1 MSILDIFI
9 KPLELIFELIFS
21 FAYKISANPAVDIF
35 ILSLAVNLLALPL
48 YIRADKIQ
56 SSARDRE
63 NELRPMSDHI
73 KKHFKGDEKLMIL
86 QAFYRVEN
94 YSPLSSLK
102 SITSLLLQIPFFI
115 AAYQF
120 LSHLPL
126 LAEGSIGPVN
136 DLLKPDGLIV
146 VFGIT
151 INVLPILMTAVNI
164 ISSEIYTRGQPFKD
178 KIVLYLTALVFL
190 VLLYNSPA
198 GLVFYWLLNNVFSL
212 VKNLI
217 IKKVGF
223 KEKKEE
229 TKKEKYTEIFVP
241 CIIFLFLLLAVL
253 IPSAVIAAS
262 PVEFVNRMIFD
273 NPVKYIIYAAIIG
286 AGLYIIWPS
295 VYYALMSDKWKKRF
309 NYIAASVVL
318 CSVVNY
324 LFFGPDKERLS
335 SVLMVDSGLTISWG
349 KIVLNIVLMI
359 VTISA
364 AFCLYKFIPGI
375 LKYIVVAGILAVIVM
390 SSINAFKIV
399 REVNDFK
406 SNGTGAVKVNDTA
419 SGNSGSED
427 GIITLSQNG
436 KNVVV
441 IMLDRAVG
449 GMVPY
454 IFSEVPE
461 LYEKF
466 DGFTYYHNT
475 ISFGDHTKI
484 GSPALFG
491 GYEYTPEKM
500 NERSSELLKDKHNEA
515 ILVMPTMFVNS
526 GFKATVIDLP
536 LVNYSSVTDL
546 SLFEKYEGIDPYAV
560 EGTLNSNYQNA
571 TEQQNNTRN
580 RNFVLYPLFR
590 TVPVFLQELIYDR
603 GNYNSLGI
611 LYSSKTDLDV
621 IVSPQIPYDASNA
634 MGILNEYMD
643 SYTTLDGLSGLTSKS
658 DSIDGSF
665 VLMDNNI
672 THRPNILQEPDY
684 IPAATINNTQYDE
697 AHKDRFTVDG
707 VTMTTETYEQMS
719 HYHINVSAYKA
730 LGKWFDY
737 LRSIGCWDNTRII
750 IVSDHGF
757 DMAQFDQLNNEELK
771 IDFESYNALLM
782 VKDFDSKGFKTS
794 EEFMTNAD
802 VPSIAAAG
810 IADPVNPFTGK
821 PLNSNAKSD
830 KIMILDQYSY
840 SDELNSGN
848 TFSPGRWFSVHD
860 NIWDK
865 NNWSLVRED

>member
-21 FAYKISANPAVDIF
+21 FAYKISTNPAIDII

-56 SSARDRE
+56 KEARDRE
-63 NELRPMSDHI
+63 KELRPLSDHI
-73 KKHFKGDEKLMIL
+73 KKYFKGDEKLMIL
-86 QAFYRVEN
+86 QTFYRVEN
-94 YSPLSSLK
+94 YSPLASLK
-102 SITSLLLQIPFFI
+102 SIISLLLQIPFFV

-126 LAEGSIGPVN
+126 LAEGSIGPIAN
-136 DLLKPDGLIV
+136 LLEPDGLITL
-146 VFGIT
+146 FGVT
-151 INVLPILMTAVNI
+151 INVLPILMTLVNI

-178 KIVLYLTALVFL
+178 KIVLYLSAAIFL
-190 VLLYNSPA
+190 VLLYNSPS

-212 VKNLI
+212 CKNIVIQL
-217 IKKVGF
+217 VGF
-223 KEKKEE
+223 KPVDASQ
-229 TKKEKYTEIFVP
+229 KKEKYTDIFVP
-241 CIIFLFLLLAVL
+241 GIIFIFLLLAVL

-286 AGLYIIWPS
+286 TGLYIIWPS
-295 VYYALMSDKWKKRF
+295 VYYALMSDKWRIRF
-309 NYIAASVVL
+309 NYVAASVVM

-335 SVLMVDSGLTISWG
+335 SVLMVDSGLTVSWG
-349 KIVLNIVLMI
+349 KILLNIVLMI
-359 VTISA
+359 VAISV
-364 AFCLYKFIPGI
+364 AFILYKFIPGI
-375 LKYIVVAGILAVIVM
+375 LKYVICAGILAVIVM
-390 SSINAFKIV
+390 SSINIVKIV
-399 REVNDFK
+399 REVNSFK
-406 SNGTGAVKVNDTA
+406 SNGTGAIGTIDDA
-419 SGNSGSED
+419 GSTGSDD

-454 IFSEVPE
+454 IFNEVPE
-461 LYEKF
+461 LYDKF
-466 DGFTYYHNT
+466 EGFTYYHNS
-475 ISFGDHTKI
+475 ISFGAHTKT
-484 GSPALFG
+484 GAPALFG

-515 ILVMPTMFVNS
+515 ILVMPTMFINS
-526 GFKATVIDLP
+526 GFKAAVMDLP
-536 LVNYSSVTDL
+536 LVNYSSVVDL
-546 SLFEKYEGIDPYAV
+546 SLFDQYEKIDSYV
-560 EGTLNSNYQNA
+560 LEGTLNSNYQES

-580 RNFVLYPLFR
+580 RNFVLYPIFR

-621 IVSPQIPYDASNA
+621 IISPQIPYDASSA

-665 VLMDNNI
+665 ILMDNNI
-672 THRPNILQEPDY
+672 THRANILQEPDY
-684 IPAATINNTQYDE
+684 IPAATIDNYAYDE

-719 HYHINVSAYKA
+719 HYHVNLTAYKA

-750 IVSDHGF
+750 LVSDHGF
-757 DMAQFDQLNNEELK
+757 DMGQFEQLKNEELK
-771 IDFESYNALLM
+771 IDFECYNALLM
-782 VKDFDSKGFKTS
+782 VKDFDSKGFTVS
-794 EEFMTNAD
+794 EDFMTTAD
-802 VPSIAAAG
+802 VPAIAVSG
-810 IADPVNPFTGK
+810 ISDPVNPFTG
-821 PLNSNAKSD
+821 NSLIPGSKSD
-830 KIMILDQYSY
+830 TVMILNQYSY
-840 SDELNSGN
+840 SDDLNSGN
-848 TFSPGRWFSVHD
+848 TFSPGRWFSVRD

-865 NNWSLVRED
+865 NNWTLVRED

>member
-21 FAYKISANPAVDIF
+21 FAYKISTNPAIDII

-56 SSARDRE
+56 KQARDRE
-63 NELRPMSDHI
+63 KELRPLSDHI
-73 KKHFKGDEKLMIL
+73 KKYFKGDEKLMIL
-86 QAFYRVEN
+86 QTFYRVEN
-94 YSPLSSLK
+94 YSPLASLK
-102 SITSLLLQIPFFI
+102 SIISLLLQIPFFV

-126 LAEGSIGPVN
+126 LAEGSIGSIAN
-136 DLLKPDGLIV
+136 LLEPDGLITL
-146 VFGIT
+146 FGVT
-151 INVLPILMTAVNI
+151 INVLPILMTLVNI

-178 KIVLYLTALVFL
+178 KIVLYLSAAIFL
-190 VLLYNSPA
+190 VLLYNSPS

-212 VKNLI
+212 CKNIVIQL
-217 IKKVGF
+217 VGF
-223 KEKKEE
+223 KPVDASR
-229 TKKEKYTEIFVP
+229 KKEKYTDIFVP
-241 CIIFLFLLLAVL
+241 GIIFIFLLLAVL

-295 VYYALMSDKWKKRF
+295 VYYALMSDKWRIRF
-309 NYIAASVVL
+309 NYVAASVVM

-335 SVLMVDSGLTISWG
+335 SVLMVDSGLTVSWG
-349 KIVLNIVLMI
+349 KILLNIVLMI
-359 VTISA
+359 VAISV
-364 AFCLYKFIPGI
+364 AFILYKFIPGI
-375 LKYIVVAGILAVIVM
+375 LKYVICAGILAVIVM
-390 SSINAFKIV
+390 SSINIVKIV
-399 REVNDFK
+399 REVNSFK
-406 SNGTGAVKVNDTA
+406 SNGTSAIGTIDDA
-419 SGNSGSED
+419 GSTGSDD

-454 IFSEVPE
+454 IFNEVPE
-461 LYEKF
+461 LYDKF
-466 DGFTYYHNT
+466 EGFTYYHNS
-475 ISFGDHTKI
+475 ISFGAHTKT
-484 GSPALFG
+484 GAPALFG

-515 ILVMPTMFVNS
+515 ILVMPTMFINS
-526 GFKATVIDLP
+526 GFKAAVMDLP
-536 LVNYSSVTDL
+536 LVNYSSVVDL
-546 SLFEKYEGIDPYAV
+546 SLFDQYEKIDSYV
-560 EGTLNSNYQNA
+560 LEGTLNSNYQES

-580 RNFVLYPLFR
+580 RNFVLYPIFR

-621 IVSPQIPYDASNA
+621 IVSPQIPYDASSA

-665 VLMDNNI
+665 ILMDNNI
-672 THRPNILQEPDY
+672 THRANILQEPDY
-684 IPAATINNTQYDE
+684 IPAATIDNYAYDE

-719 HYHINVSAYKA
+719 HYHVNLTAYKA

-750 IVSDHGF
+750 LVSDHGF
-757 DMAQFDQLNNEELK
+757 DMGQFEQLKNEELK
-771 IDFESYNALLM
+771 IDFECYNALLM
-782 VKDFDSKGFKTS
+782 VKDFDSKGFTVS
-794 EEFMTNAD
+794 EDFMTTAD
-802 VPSIAAAG
+802 VPAIAVSG
-810 IADPVNPFTGK
+810 ISDPVNPFTG
-821 PLNSNAKSD
+821 NSLIPGSKSD
-830 KIMILDQYSY
+830 TVMILNQYSY
-840 SDELNSGN
+840 SDDLNSGN
-848 TFSPGRWFSVHD
+848 TFSPGRWFSVRD

-865 NNWSLVRED
+865 NNWTLVRED